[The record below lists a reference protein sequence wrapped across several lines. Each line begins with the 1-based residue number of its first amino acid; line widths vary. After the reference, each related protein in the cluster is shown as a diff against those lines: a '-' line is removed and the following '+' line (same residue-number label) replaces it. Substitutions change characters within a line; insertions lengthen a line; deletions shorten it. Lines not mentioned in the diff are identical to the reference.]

1 MTVRSRSR
9 ALAGALAVFLS
20 AAVLFG
26 PAAAFAADGVRAN
39 ASIEGRAI
47 AGADA
52 RNPVRLDPAKV
63 SQVTVEVVNGT
74 AKPVTVRRVDLAGHI
89 LGLNFFSYS
98 TSVELTVAAGK
109 SGKLTYRL
117 DPAGLDGQATGLIG
131 ADLTLIGSDG
141 KPLTNTHTVVD
152 VRGSLVSV
160 YGLFGIILA
169 VLTLLAIADAALTVA
184 RHRLSANRWQRG
196 LRLLAP
202 GIGIGLMIGFTASV
216 VRWWVPGTALWLSL
230 AGATAALFFLAGY
243 LSPTP
248 RTASDLELDAEDLAA
263 ARELDAHGYPA
274 GSSDLATALPGAS
287 GNHPDMAGMSANPG
301 GGYAPAGAVG
311 YAPGGVGGSV
321 PGGVV
326 GSVPGGA
333 RGFNSGGS
341 PIPRSNTYQPGRTP
355 SRPMP
360 IVGMRPPPSGEI
372 PRPTGAP
379 DLPTTAIPGSP
390 AFRAAPAPQ
399 TTGRGPG
406 GTPILSPDE
415 LETLGYPAGSARGRQ
430 STAPPTGTPPAP
442 RGSGSETPP
451 AAKGGTNPSA
461 PIEASTQAAHG
472 PHAPAE
478 SKPDLRKPDRHAT
491 ENAAPPAS
499 AKASPNPSEPAE
511 TMVSPGSENPA
522 GAAETVMSPAAES
535 PPGENVGPAAPR
547 ESQRKV
553 VRPSGPVEEE
563 TIGRKPVAAAES
575 VSPTAPA
582 GPQQKVVRP
591 VGQVEEETIGR
602 EAVGRKPVPAGE
614 DEPTIRNGPGEW
626 RFRPG
631 GAGR

>member
-1 MTVRSRSR
+1 MTIRRRGR
-9 ALAGALAVFLS
+9 ALAALAVFLS
-20 AAVLFG
+20 AATIFLGAVPLLDAAS
-26 PAAAFAADGVRAN
+26 AAAAGGVRAN

-52 RNPVRLDPAKV
+52 RNPVRLDPSKV

-74 AKPVTVRRVDLAGHI
+74 SNPVTVRRVDLAGHI

-98 TSVELTVAAGK
+98 TSVELTVAANK

-131 ADLTLIGSDG
+131 ADLTLIGADG
-141 KPLTNTHTVVD
+141 KPLTSTHTVVD

-216 VRWWVPGTALWLSL
+216 ARWWVPGTALWLSL
-230 AGATAALFFLAGY
+230 AGVTATLFFLAGY

-248 RTASDLELDAEDLAA
+248 QTPSDLDLDAEDLAA

-274 GSSDLATALPGAS
+274 GSSDLA
-287 GNHPDMAGMSANPG
+287 
-301 GGYAPAGAVG
+301 PAGAVG
-311 YAPGGVGGSV
+311 PG

-326 GSVPGGA
+326 GSVPGGGVAHNPGGA
-333 RGFNSGGS
+333 RGFNSGSS

-360 IVGMRPPPSGEI
+360 IVGMRPPHPSGEI

-379 DLPTTAIPGSP
+379 DLPATAIPGSP

-399 TTGRGPG
+399 TTGRGPA
-406 GTPILSPDE
+406 GTPILTPDE
-415 LETLGYPAGSARGRQ
+415 LETLGYPAGSVRGRQ
-430 STAPPTGTPPAP
+430 STAPPAGRPPAP
-442 RGSGSETPP
+442 KVSGPETP
-451 AAKGGTNPSA
+451 TA
-461 PIEASTQAAHG
+461 PKDGA
-472 PHAPAE
+472 
-478 SKPDLRKPDRHAT
+478 KPDLRKPERHP
-491 ENAAPPAS
+491 AARSAPAAS
-499 AKASPNPSEPAE
+499 AKAAPNPSEPAE
-511 TMVSPGSENPA
+511 TMVSPGP
-522 GAAETVMSPAAES
+522 
-535 PPGENVGPAAPR
+535 
-547 ESQRKV
+547 ESQA
-553 VRPSGPVEEE
+553 VE
-563 TIGRKPVAAAES
+563 A
-575 VSPTAPA
+575 
-582 GPQQKVVRP
+582 
-591 VGQVEEETIGR
+591 ETIGR
-602 EAVGRKPVPAGE
+602 EPAARKPVPAGE